1 MELVPGGARDGFP
14 EPLGDFLNAIVA
26 GRRGIRGYVLSWDF
40 AMLYSMERE
49 WLPIYKLDWR
59 THRRLSFRLDDR
71 HPPGTCHHQ
80 KVVVVDDA
88 VAFVSGYDLT
98 RARWD
103 TCAHDGSCG
112 KYLSSRAYGHT
123 GFTGTSLWIDPDR
136 DLFVILL
143 TNRVHAARAR
153 RPSKVI
159 ADVRADVADAAALA
173 VRDAE
178 GDLLAMPA
186 SFRADRAVGWNR
198 PIRSRSRRSK
208 SKKKASSSIVT
219 PIHRTS
225 SKTN

>member
-1 MELVPGGARDGFP
+1 MRAPVRF
-14 EPLGDFLNAIVA
+14 
-26 GRRGIRGYVLSWDF
+26 
-40 AMLYSMERE
+40 
-49 WLPIYKLDWR
+49 
-59 THRRLSFRLDDR
+59 
-71 HPPGTCHHQ
+71 
-80 KVVVVDDA
+80 VVDDA
-88 VAFVSGYDLT
+88 SRLQLGCRGT
-98 RARWD
+98 RALGWD
-103 TCAHDGSCG
+103 TCGHDGSCG

-159 ADVRADVADAAALA
+159 ADVRADVADAAALS

-198 PIRSRSRRSK
+198 PIRSRSKRSK
-208 SKKKASSSIVT
+208 SKKKLVPGAAT
-219 PIHRTS
+219 PIRRTA
-225 SKTN
+225 SKTD